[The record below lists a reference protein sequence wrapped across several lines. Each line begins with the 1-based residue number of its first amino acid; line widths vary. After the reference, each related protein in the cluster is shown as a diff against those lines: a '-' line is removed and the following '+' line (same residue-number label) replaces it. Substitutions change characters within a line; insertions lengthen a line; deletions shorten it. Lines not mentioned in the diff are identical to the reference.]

1 MDTTTVLIVAWV
13 VAWSIGAAYWKQRK
27 DLRHAAKIFAD
38 RAGREAWWKVR
49 LKSSFVNKEQEEERQ
64 RQILEAES
72 SFIRYFIAR
81 YGNSDDYDEISRTTG
96 APE

>member
-1 MDTTTVLIVAWV
+1 METRTILIVACL
-13 VAWSIGAAYWKQRK
+13 VAWSVGVAYWKQRK

-49 LKSSFVNKEQEEERQ
+49 LRSSFVDKENEEERQ
-64 RQILEAES
+64 RQILETES
-72 SFIRYFIAR
+72 SFIRYFVAK
-81 YGNSDDYDEISRTTG
+81 YGNPNDYDEISRTTG